1 MDQRQ
6 LNYLF
11 KATAAVCTVLGLVA
25 VVIGYLGVRDQN
37 DIVLQLPYLASGGV
51 GGLALIGVGAMALI
65 RSQMKEQEARFA
77 EITEQLDDW
86 KAAALGEIRA
96 FLESAQ
102 VEVEVTTPDVNG
114 HRAAVGRN
122 QATA

>member
-11 KATAAVCTVLGLVA
+11 KVTAAVCAVLGLVA

-37 DIVLQLPYLASGGV
+37 DIVLQLPYLASGGI

-77 EITEQLDDW
+77 DLTEQLEDW
-86 KAAALGEIRA
+86 KVAALGEVRA

-102 VEVEVTTPDVNG
+102 LEIEVTAPDVNG
-114 HRAAVGRN
+114 RRATVGRD

>member
-6 LNYLF
+6 INYLY
-11 KATAAVCTVLGLVA
+11 KAIAAVCAVLGLAA
-25 VVIGYLGVRDQN
+25 VLIGYLGVRDQD

-77 EITEQLDDW
+77 EITEQLEDW

-96 FLESAQ
+96 FLESA
-102 VEVEVTTPDVNG
+102 EVEIEVTSADANG
-114 HRAAVGRN
+114 RRAPAARS
-122 QATA
+122 QASA